1 MTLRFILARILREL
15 IGVLTLSIV
24 LPSAA
29 ATQDMA
35 GSLDE
40 LLHSGSLEPGEG
52 GLRHRRQRSTP
63 EGHDQRH
70 VVNRAGGH
78 A

>member
-29 ATQDMA
+29 ATQNMA

-52 GLRHRRQRSTP
+52 VYVTDASGRRLK
-63 EGHDQRH
+63 GNDQRH